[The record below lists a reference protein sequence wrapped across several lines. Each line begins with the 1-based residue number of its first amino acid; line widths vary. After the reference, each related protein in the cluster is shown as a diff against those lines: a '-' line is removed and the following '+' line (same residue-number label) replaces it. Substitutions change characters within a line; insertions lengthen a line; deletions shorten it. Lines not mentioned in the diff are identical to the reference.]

1 MKIGRRA
8 LWLIIFAALAL
19 FFAAG
24 CERSDNTPFTAEID
38 ESGYRRAKELL
49 RQGRNQ
55 EALAEFQKVIEKRGL
70 NNAPESHLELGLLYQ
85 NHIRDPIAAIY
96 HYRRYLELKPDVK
109 PQADLVKQR
118 IDAATREFA
127 RTLPAQPLENMERF
141 DMSDVV
147 QRLQRENE
155 QLKTEVGRLRAQLG
169 GKFKNESASLA
180 EADDNM
186 TETSG
191 PAQLPANS
199 PIPSPLEGEGA
210 AIESAQAL
218 PPPSRPSATVNTTLT
233 GPLAG
238 PAVRAPS
245 NASGSAASTTA
256 TTPSRQT
263 AGARR
268 HVVVKGDTLYSLSQK
283 YYGTRSRWRDIL
295 EANHDILRT
304 KDDPLRIGVEIK
316 IPQ

>member
-1 MKIGRRA
+1 VKIGSRVILLIVFSAFA
-8 LWLIIFAALAL
+8 LCFN
-19 FFAAG
+19 AG
-24 CERSDNTPFTAEID
+24 CERSDNSPFTAEID

-155 QLKTEVGRLRAQLG
+155 QLKAELARARSQVSGRSRS
-169 GKFKNESASLA
+169 ESSSF
-180 EADDNM
+180 ADSDNM

-191 PAQLPANS
+191 PAHAAGGGES
-199 PIPSPLEGEGA
+199 PILSAEGDGGA
-210 AIESAQAL
+210 YTESAPAL
-218 PPPSRPSATVNTTLT
+218 PPPTRPGSLAT
-233 GPLAG
+233 GPA
-238 PAVRAPS
+238 PAAVSAPPPR
-245 NASGSAASTTA
+245 NAASTTTNA
-256 TTPSRQT
+256 ASSRGSVTTPG
-263 AGARR
+263 AARR
-268 HVVVKGDTLYSLSQK
+268 HTVVKGDTLYSLSLR

-295 EANHDILRT
+295 EANRDLLKS
-304 KDDPLRIGVEIK
+304 KDDSLRIGVEIR